1 MLPWSMGLVV
11 VEVPRHCLRQ
21 SQVPRGDLRAFL
33 TLADLHA
40 QLTSRQH
47 TLVSR
52 AFQYGNV
59 EEGVTRALSQLN
71 EPEPFFGIEPFD
83 GGVHRWAR
91 RDRTR
96 ARSLL
101 KWLARALLIGPGI
114 HVVIVKPTAP
124 LAPVLSSSHV
134 AKLVLFQSQWLM
146 GPGTCER
153 FSLQF
158 LTMLG

>member
-1 MLPWSMGLVV
+1 MRCRGTACVNLKY
-11 VEVPRHCLRQ
+11 
-21 SQVPRGDLRAFL
+21 RGDLRAFL

-40 QLTSRQH
+40 QLTARKHGLMPCTFQH
-47 TLVSR
+47 GDVEKGIAR
-52 AFQYGNV
+52 AIPEF
-59 EEGVTRALSQLN
+59 N
-71 EPEPFFGIEPFD
+71 EPEAFLGIEPFD